1 MSIVS
6 MTDAASGAIASSSE
20 YNKLIDNIVDLDT
33 RLGQP
38 DGSSAGTRLTTLET
52 RTTDTATNGGHGN
65 VRLSDR
71 FGTGVG
77 TGSNVT
83 TGSASSQLADLR
95 SRATTLEG
103 QVGAAPSSPTLHSRV
118 ATLEA
123 ASTVTPLVRATRF
136 SAAAVNT
143 TTNAYTYIPW
153 TAAPRNPNTMW
164 SNTNQT
170 RLTVP
175 AGQGGLYE
183 VASMI
188 LILPST
194 TNAANTSKAIGIR
207 TNGAGA
213 IARAGSPWLGVS
225 GNYTEALVQMYME
238 LNAGDYIEIGVWHN
252 YGTPSEIT
260 IGSDAGAPWVVMRK
274 VAS

>member
-1 MSIVS
+1 MAYGDMASAVS
-6 MTDAASGAIASSSE
+6 GEIASAFE
-20 YNKLIDNIVDLDT
+20 YNKMRDHVDDLDT
-33 RLGQP
+33 RLDP
-38 DGSSAGTRLTTLET
+38 VET

-71 FGTGVG
+71 LGTGVG

-95 SRATTLEG
+95 SRSTTLEG
-103 QVGAAPSSPTLHSRV
+103 QVGAAPSSPTLHTRV
-118 ATLEA
+118 STLEA
-123 ASTVTPLVRATRF
+123 ASTVAPIVRATRF

-164 SNTNQT
+164 AAGNPT

-175 AGQGGLYE
+175 AGQGGLYQ
-183 VASMI
+183 VNGMI

-207 TNGAGA
+207 TNGAGT

-225 GNYTEALVQMYME
+225 GNYTEAVLLMTLE

-274 VAS
+274 IAT